1 MEQIRSDYGSEYRLM
16 SQIKL
21 ENDLKEMRERIID
34 MNGQLNKMLDRYE
47 LLTGTN
53 QKKGVQIANPHKFL
67 SKQIEINEK
76 LIEKQLRH
84 IKQVAFDL
92 LRYKRRTNNY
102 KKRITL
108 SNLQISLK
116 PSRNRYTIY
125 KKKSTASK

>member
-1 MEQIRSDYGSEYRLM
+1 VEQIRSDYGSEYRLM

>member
-1 MEQIRSDYGSEYRLM
+1 
-16 SQIKL
+16 
-21 ENDLKEMRERIID
+21 MRERIID

-47 LLTGTN
+47 LLAGTN
-53 QKKGVQIANPHKFL
+53 QKKDVQIANPHKFL

-108 SNLQISLK
+108 SNLQISFK